1 MGRRE
6 PRAGRRTEGGF
17 VLVLVTIGML
27 LIAGFAAL
35 AVDGARL
42 ASMRSQCQVTAD
54 GAALAAVNELP
65 DLAAVRARAIEYAG
79 KNMPPGLHGA
89 TLDPAD
95 VETGHWDPDDRSF
108 TPGGVPSDA
117 VRLTIRRTADSG
129 NAVPLTLG
137 RVFGLDSSDV
147 LATAVAS
154 FGTAQKWDVTLLQD
168 VTTSFAQEIEDAK
181 DGDQVLLDCI
191 LDHAHIDSRFGL
203 VTFTGWGQVVSPL
216 LEIGSGHAALSSSI
230 GSISNCGSSG
240 MPPCSG
246 TDVAAGLETAVNLMV
261 GDPPDDPETAQA
273 IILVGDG
280 QPSSSWS
287 GSHPGKSV
295 HQLKQYAR
303 NWADNADAAGISVFV
318 VFFDENN
325 DAAASDFMA
334 SLVRGEG
341 IYLRTPDPAQI
352 PDLLMTICAQLPRKL
367 VD

>member
-1 MGRRE
+1 MARS
-6 PRAGRRTEGGF
+6 RARSEGGF
-17 VLVLVTIGML
+17 VLVLVTVGMV

-42 ASMRSQCQVTAD
+42 ASMRTQCQTTAD

-65 DLAAVRARAIEYAG
+65 DLDAVRARALEYAA
-79 KNMPPGLHGA
+79 KNMPAGVHGA
-89 TLDPAD
+89 VLAPSD
-95 VETGHWDPDDRSF
+95 VETGHWDPGSRVF
-108 TPGGVPSDA
+108 TPGSASADA

-129 NAVPLTLG
+129 NALPLTLG
-137 RVFGLDSSDV
+137 RVFGQDSSDV

-154 FGTAQKWDVTLLQD
+154 FGTAQKWDVTLVQD
-168 VTTSFAQEIEDAK
+168 VTGSFSQEIEDAK

-191 LDHAHIDSRFGL
+191 LDHAHEDSRFGL
-203 VTFTGWGQVVSPL
+203 VTFTGWGQLVSPM
-216 LEIGSGHAALSSSI
+216 LEIGSGHATLTSKISSI
-230 GSISNCGSSG
+230 DECGSYG

-280 QPSSSWS
+280 QPTSNSN
-287 GSHPGKSV
+287 GSHPGHSTWK
-295 HQLKQYAR
+295 LKKLAR
-303 NWADNADAAGISVFV
+303 DWADNAEAAGISVFV
-318 VFFDENN
+318 VFFDESNSSS
-325 DAAASDFMA
+325 ASDFMA

-341 IYLRTPDPAQI
+341 IYLRTPDPAEI
-352 PDLLMTICAQLPRKL
+352 PDLLMKVCAQLPRKL